1 MAPKLHIVKAGLG
14 TTIQD
19 QGRRGY
25 LRFGVTIAGPMDW
38 ISHARANL
46 LAGNPEDTGA
56 IEVGIGGIEL
66 EVEGGPVVIGY
77 AGAPFET
84 SRNGRALPV
93 AGRVRLETGDRMAVR
108 PGARGAWF
116 YLSVAGGLNVAPVMG
131 SLATSLRTGIGPA
144 PLAPGDVLAVNHT
157 SDLPDVST
165 DLIFPDCSE
174 PIRVVLG
181 PQDDCFSACG
191 LETFLGESYRVSQRS
206 DRMGYRLEG
215 TKIEHLKGFNIVSDA
230 IALGAIQVPGDGLPI
245 VLMADHQP
253 TGGYPKLAHVIRA
266 DIGRLAQ
273 CRPGDVVRFVAV
285 SVEEAR
291 NELIATTESLRD
303 MSTQAVSTEPDLT
316 SERLLALNLI
326 SGVGTAFDQSS

>member
-1 MAPKLHIVKAGLG
+1 MAPKLHVLKAGPG
-14 TTIQD
+14 ATIQD
-19 QGRRGY
+19 QGRHGY

-38 ISHARANL
+38 VSHARANL
-46 LAGNPEDTGA
+46 LAGNPENAGA
-56 IEVGIGGIEL
+56 IEVAIGGIEL
-66 EVEGGPVVIGY
+66 EVESGPIVIGY
-77 AGAPFET
+77 AGAPFVA
-84 SRNGRALPV
+84 SRNGRALPLI
-93 AGRVRLETGDRMAVR
+93 GRVRLETGDRMAVR
-108 PGARGAWF
+108 HGARGAWF
-116 YLSVAGGLNVAPVMG
+116 YLSVAGGLNVAPLMG

-144 PLAPGDVLAVNHT
+144 PLAAGDILALNHT
-157 SDLPDVST
+157 SDLPAVST

-181 PQDDCFSACG
+181 PQDDLFSVRG
-191 LETFLGESYRVSQRS
+191 IETFLGEPYRISPRS

-215 TKIEHLKGFNIVSDA
+215 PRIEHLKGFNIVSDA

-273 CRPGDVVRFVAV
+273 CRPGETVRFGAV
-285 SVEEAR
+285 SVEVAR
-291 NELIATTESLRD
+291 NELIATTQALRD

-326 SGVGTAFDQSS
+326 SGVGTALDQT